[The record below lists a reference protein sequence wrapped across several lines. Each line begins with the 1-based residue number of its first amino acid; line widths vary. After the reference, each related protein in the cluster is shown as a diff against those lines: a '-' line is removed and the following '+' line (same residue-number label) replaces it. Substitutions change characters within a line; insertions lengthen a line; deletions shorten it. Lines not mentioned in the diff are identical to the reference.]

1 MDKNRLLSYI
11 VKKGYNQRTL
21 AKALGVSK
29 NTLNS
34 KINGKSYF
42 DTRMISD
49 MCELLDITDDSEKIK
64 IFLAPASQNRDKKHI
79 RTQVML
85 IKEVRKMTLNLKF
98 RVLTDWNDTLKTI
111 LDLVEKIKERHPN
124 DQLFIEVTF
133 EN

>member
-34 KINGKSYF
+34 KINRKSYF

-64 IFLAPASQNRDKKHI
+64 IFLAPASQNRDKKTHQN
-79 RTQVML
+79 TSNV
-85 IKEVRKMTLNLKF
+85 N
-98 RVLTDWNDTLKTI
+98 
-111 LDLVEKIKERHPN
+111 
-124 DQLFIEVTF
+124 
-133 EN
+133 

>member
-49 MCELLDITDDSEKIK
+49 MCELQMIVKRLKFFWPLRPRTGI
-64 IFLAPASQNRDKKHI
+64 KKHI

>member
-64 IFLAPASQNRDKKHI
+64 IFLAPASQNKDKKTHQN
-79 RTQVML
+79 TSNV
-85 IKEVRKMTLNLKF
+85 N
-98 RVLTDWNDTLKTI
+98 
-111 LDLVEKIKERHPN
+111 
-124 DQLFIEVTF
+124 
-133 EN
+133 